1 MHFCQI
7 TIAMQ
12 DDIAAS
18 QQCGCGF
25 LYVSSL
31 QCLHRQIIAHQQAKE
46 AQLLANNIAQH
57 NARQCCRMFGIES
70 LVNHMGG
77 HCHGTIGKTGK
88 GFEINTFK
96 CGTVN

>member
-1 MHFCQI
+1 
-7 TIAMQ
+7 MQ
-12 DDIAAS
+12 DDIAA
-18 QQCGCGF
+18 CGKCAFSLLFVRPLQGF
-25 LYVSSL
+25 
-31 QCLHRQIIAHQQAKE
+31 HRQIITHQQAQE
-46 AQLLANNIAQH
+46 TQLFANNIAQH